1 MSPTTRKGTSFSA
14 SLANQVVVLSSI
26 DDLAMRTRS
35 PTLISLTDHRHIPP
49 EKISNLTF
57 YKNFA
62 EHAVDVAL
70 FLVNAFP
77 EVDVQNLPYS
87 PRELRPFGAFDQL
100 PHFRVRAPELVIMGF
115 HLPSEITLYYKRK
128 DESYTNTIL
137 RFDIGIE
144 HQCRVKQVLL
154 RGRLT

>member
-1 MSPTTRKGTSFSA
+1 MGYKVCPF
-14 SLANQVVVLSSI
+14 LINL
-26 DDLAMRTRS
+26 TRS
-35 PTLISLTDHRHIPP
+35 PCFTDHLHIPP
-49 EKISNLTF
+49 EEISDLAVN
-57 YKNFA
+57 KNFA
-62 EHAVDVAL
+62 EHAVDVSL

-77 EVDVQNLPYS
+77 HVHVQNLPYS
-87 PRELRPFGAFDQL
+87 PRELRPVGAFDQFTHL
-100 PHFRVRAPELVIMGF
+100 RVRVPELVIMGF

-154 RGRLT
+154 LGRLT